1 MGQLILITVP
11 HAKSNNSTNYDIGA
25 VEFLPYLE
33 TAMRNMNINYEVL
46 IGDSHRELVDLN
58 RKAAYNTEFYNEFC
72 ELLDTTVFH
81 LDIHSYPF
89 VEEDAPEEDA
99 LTSMGDDLRA
109 WSVHSAVF
117 LDIDSVTHPIVFRNL
132 IENVEKH
139 LDIGIFD
146 SSVEGAFLT
155 TTASVLFDVPSVLM
169 EVNDQSSEDF
179 EKLAT
184 VLAAYFAD
192 FV

>member
-1 MGQLILITVP
+1 MILITVP
-11 HAKSNNSTNYDIGA
+11 HGKSNNSTNYDIGA
-25 VEFLPYLE
+25 IEFIPYLE
-33 TAMRNMNINYEVL
+33 TALRNADINYEVL
-46 IGDSHRELVDLN
+46 VGDSHRELVDLN
-58 RKAAYNTEFYNEFC
+58 RKDAYGTEFYQDFC
-72 ELLDTTVFH
+72 NLLDVATFH
-81 LDIHSYPF
+81 LDVHSYPF

-117 LDIDSVTHPIVFRNL
+117 LDIDSVTHPVVLRNL
-132 IENVEKH
+132 VEEVEKH

-146 SSVEGAFLT
+146 TSVEGAFIT